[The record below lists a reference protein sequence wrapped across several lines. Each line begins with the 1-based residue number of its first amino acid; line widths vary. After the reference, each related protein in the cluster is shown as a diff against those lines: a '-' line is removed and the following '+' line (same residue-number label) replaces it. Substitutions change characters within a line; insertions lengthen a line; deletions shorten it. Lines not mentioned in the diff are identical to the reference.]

1 MKLTLRASRAV
12 LSFLA
17 YRREPCLLASFVKP
31 ARKPRR
37 AERADARLMGLM
49 IYSNLANLACNL
61 TRLGKSFSLELPE
74 MFTRPSGEADWRAE
88 FSTSSFLAAAPKI

>member
-1 MKLTLRASRAV
+1 
-12 LSFLA
+12 
-17 YRREPCLLASFVKP
+17 
-31 ARKPRR
+31 
-37 AERADARLMGLM
+37 MGLM